1 MDSNTKNL
9 FHIPSTW
16 KKLRRNNEAC
26 LKNTMYTYIYINFVS
41 KKNEDFLLINE
52 EIINRFDGCRTII
65 GIISEEKRQA
75 LMAVS
80 NATERAVSSP
90 VRDSLRARNACA
102 WIMRAHAHASGR
114 ENARADTPWL
124 MERRARR
131 KARGHAMRS
140 TLLLAPCAC
149 LRVRTLSSNYLWLPL
164 NRIGT
169 CWLLTLRENGTVSLN
184 IVLIAM
190 DG

>member
-1 MDSNTKNL
+1 MDSNL
-9 FHIPSTW
+9 FRIPFPFAW

-52 EIINRFDGCRTII
+52 EIINRFDGCMTII

-102 WIMRAHAHASGR
+102 WIMRARPRVGSR
-114 ENARADTPWL
+114 ERL
-124 MERRARR
+124 
-131 KARGHAMRS
+131 RGHAVANGATREEKS
-140 TLLLAPCAC
+140 AWAC
-149 LRVRTLSSNYLWLPL
+149 DEINSPPRPVRVSARAHAF
-164 NRIGT
+164 
-169 CWLLTLRENGTVSLN
+169 V
-184 IVLIAM
+184 
-190 DG
+190 